1 MQTMDFRRLKLRDGD
16 KFLDVGCGEGRH
28 SIAAWLE
35 AKVHVTGID
44 LCEKDLET
52 ARTRQKESEQYLDDP
67 DSSDRSIQF
76 LQANALE
83 LPFEDNSFDK
93 IICSEVL
100 EHIPDY
106 QGVLKE
112 IKRVLKPDGI
122 LAVSVPRAWPEEIC
136 WRLSKEYHE
145 VEGGHIRIFN
155 STHLRHD
162 IEALGWRRYHR
173 HWAHALHSPY
183 WWLKCWKWE
192 QPSKAV
198 DKYHELLVWDLMER
212 PWVTRTAEKLLNP
225 IMGKS
230 VVMYFEWEPG
240 QEYKESKAREANS
253 AKEAVNG

>member
-1 MQTMDFRRLKLRDGD
+1 MQTIDFNRLKLRNGD
-16 KFLDVGCGEGRH
+16 KVLDVGCGEGRH

-35 AKVHVTGID
+35 AKVDVTGID
-44 LCEKDLET
+44 LCENDLQT
-52 ARTRQKESEQYLDDP
+52 ARDRQQ
-67 DSSDRSIQF
+67 DSVQF
-76 LQANALE
+76 LQESEDGRSIRFIQGNALE
-83 LPFEDNSFDK
+83 LPFEDNTFDK

-106 QGVLKE
+106 QGVLAE
-112 IKRVLKPDGI
+112 IKRVLKPDGL

-136 WRLSKEYHE
+136 WRLSKAYHE

-162 IEALGWRRYHR
+162 IEALGWRRYSR

-192 QPSKAV
+192 QPSKLV
-198 DKYHELLVWDLMER
+198 DQYHKLLVWDLMEK
-212 PWVTRTAEKLLNP
+212 PKVTRITEKLLDP
-225 IMGKS
+225 VFGKS

-240 QEYKESKAREANS
+240 EGQSNSTNKE
-253 AKEAVNG
+253 VCHG